1 MQNVKFYSILHITQ
15 IDSDLDIHSSA
26 ALIDLLKTNQNK
38 ANKPTTTYGKAPPR
52 KGRSNTQNVAFMYR
66 KSCELWK
73 PIKKIANTRLLAN
86 ANDKSIYRFM
96 ITRFMFQRFVKFYYV
111 NTNSSLT

>member
-1 MQNVKFYSILHITQ
+1 MNQINSDLN
-15 IDSDLDIHSSA
+15 IDSSTAPIGF
-26 ALIDLLKTNQNK
+26 LKTNQNK

-96 ITRFMFQRFVKFYYV
+96 ITRFMFQR
-111 NTNSSLT
+111 